1 MSQQIINIGV
11 LPNDGSGDPLRT
23 AFNKI
28 NNNFTELFSTS
39 FSTEEAY
46 TIGSGPNQVVF
57 QTPVASFTQGRF
69 QINSIDPSTL
79 NSQNVTI
86 SAAKKN
92 DGSSVRF
99 SAYATLFEGSPVT
112 TYDMD
117 VLAGNVRILCS
128 PLVTSVLTHF
138 VAYQLMN
145 VAPTTPGLALALD
158 GYPTDTLMITEGD
171 LILST
176 EL

>member
-28 NNNFTELFSTS
+28 NNNFSELFSTN

-46 TIGSGPNQVVF
+46 TVGSGTNQVVF
-57 QTPVASFTQGRF
+57 QTPIDSFTQGRF
-69 QINSIDPSTL
+69 QINSIDPITL

-92 DGSSVRF
+92 DGTSVRF

-117 VLAGNVRILCS
+117 VLAGNVRVLCS

-138 VAYQLMN
+138 VAYQIMN

-158 GYPTDTLMITEGD
+158 GYPVDTLILTEND
-171 LILST
+171 MILST